1 MLMFFL
7 KINNELY
14 RKYPIDSIPLMS
26 LNDEFVKPCKSD
38 RSVIVLCQYFLF
50 YNWEIIMSTMKTEV
64 IVIRL
69 TKKERALLDS
79 IKTAPLLADWMKELA
94 LSKLQ
99 EQEIP
104 SNK

>member
-1 MLMFFL
+1 NYIANIL
-7 KINNELY
+7 
-14 RKYPIDSIPLMS
+14 SIAYCYSS
-26 LNDEFVKPCKSD
+26 LNDDFVKACKSD
-38 RSVIVLCQYFLF
+38 RSVDVLCQYFLF
-50 YNWEIIMSTMKTEV
+50 YKWEIIMSTMKTEV

-99 EQEIP
+99 EKDILP
-104 SNK
+104 NK